1 MSLCIEDCYYVLY
14 VLLYKLLNEL
24 NYEWQRVLPELPK
37 VNNNV

>member
-14 VLLYKLLNEL
+14 VLLYNLLNGL
-24 NYEWQRVLPELPK
+24 NWQRVLPELPK